1 MGARRQWEDEQK
13 GCHASHSTATPP
25 RRWRSKASAAGRKT
39 TESPWHHGGDGMAAR
54 ALQHSPAGTTSRFPL
69 SIFWLTRSPLPAAGR
84 LEGMNHGGR
93 ADPAHP
99 SFSPRK
105 VSPSP
110 ANGAVLLQLAL
121 PRPSHRMPATCPG
134 KVCAGSQGWE

>member
-1 MGARRQWEDEQK
+1 MGRRAEGVPCIQQH
-13 GCHASHSTATPP
+13 CNTPAAVEKQSLSCWQENHRVTMAP
-25 RRWRSKASAAGRKT
+25 RRGRDGCQ
-39 TESPWHHGGDGMAAR
+39 SPTAFTRWHHVTF
-54 ALQHSPAGTTSRFPL
+54 SPLYFL
-69 SIFWLTRSPLPAAGR
+69 VNEVPLPAAGR

-110 ANGAVLLQLAL
+110 ANRAVLLQLAQTCL
-121 PRPSHRMPATCPG
+121 PRPPHRMPATYPG